1 MQIIATP
8 GHTAGSLTVLVS
20 QHGKAV
26 LVAGDTGYGKKSWR
40 EGRLPGPVFDKVKM
54 KNSLHWVKN
63 MEEGGAVILA
73 SHDPEVMEQ
82 TIEL

>member
-1 MQIIATP
+1 MIRRLLSILTCLIMLICFVLMPAAVTP
-8 GHTAGSLTVLVS
+8 VS
-20 QHGKAV
+20 AASSTGKTIKVAV
-26 LVAGDTGYGKKSWR
+26 LNNSIYAYQDKNKVWR
-40 EGRLPGPVFDKVKM
+40 G
-54 KNSLHWVKN
+54 